1 MAASIAWYNGLLQGL
16 HIHTPTSLAAPLPIN
31 IPHSSPPS
39 IPWIN
44 HPPHLLPHFPSISES
59 PIIRADTTAWG
70 WGARA
75 RCCTYWAPAQR
86 AATGWWAA
94 DACMH
99 TRERTFVRGGEGSG
113 EGCTSV
119 HAHTSA
125 YNCKRSGRKLEGG
138 LHIHARVHFGLDVK
152 AHAQGCVCSLKVRGL
167 PNALVHQQSVK
178 NAVPMRVACIQA
190 QGAHGATITQIPT
203 SAKLQYV
210 HMNVKSD
217 SAHTFNSPQLQH
229 TCITSSSKS
238 TATPCCE

>member
-152 AHAQGCVCSLKVRGL
+152 AHAQGCITKRTCPSAISEECCSNARGMYPSTGSAWRDNY
-167 PNALVHQQSVK
+167 PNPHFCKA
-178 NAVPMRVACIQA
+178 AICAYEC
-190 QGAHGATITQIPT
+190 QI
-203 SAKLQYV
+203 
-210 HMNVKSD
+210 
-217 SAHTFNSPQLQH
+217 
-229 TCITSSSKS
+229 
-238 TATPCCE
+238 